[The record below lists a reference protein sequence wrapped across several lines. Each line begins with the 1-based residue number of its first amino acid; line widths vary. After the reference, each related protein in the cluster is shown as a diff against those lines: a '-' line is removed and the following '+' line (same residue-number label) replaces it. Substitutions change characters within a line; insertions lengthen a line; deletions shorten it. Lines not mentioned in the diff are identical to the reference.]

1 MQRRS
6 RAALFGLSMALAGCA
21 ELACA
26 PVTIDVAA
34 KDSRTRLVN
43 EFRGIT
49 NDETGRGTHDV
60 RRQKFVTEYWVTDGQ
75 GQSHRVTQEQWRDA
89 RTGQPLSV
97 CR

>member
-1 MQRRS
+1 MQRRWL
-6 RAALFGLSMALAGCA
+6 AALSGLSMALSGCA

-49 NDETGRGTHDV
+49 NDETGRGTVDL

-75 GQSHRVTQEQWRDA
+75 GQSHRVTEEQWRDA
-89 RTGQPLSV
+89 RAGQPLSA

>member
-1 MQRRS
+1 MQRRWL
-6 RAALFGLSMALAGCA
+6 AALSGLSMALSGCA

-49 NDETGRGTHDV
+49 NDETGLGTVDL
-60 RRQKFVTEYWVTDGQ
+60 RKQKFVTEYWVTDAQ
-75 GQSHRVTQEQWRDA
+75 GKSHRVTEAQWRDA
-89 RTGQPLSV
+89 RAGQPLSA